1 MSTAA
6 QARYKSVRPG
16 RPTEWTVRDFKAI
29 EHASLPC
36 LPLSLLLGPNSSGK
50 SSLIQSLLLLVQS
63 TEDEIVL
70 NGPLVRLGVAEDVI
84 RIGSQ
89 STVFSFV
96 VNCTNDISDNAVP
109 VLFEITM
116 ESDAG
121 TLVVADFVAVDQST
135 EMTLIRA
142 TSHSRV
148 PSEVRDNILQE
159 SRRRETILRVT
170 EIFDKSAPP
179 FTFATFAGLTPTS
192 VWFRRTRAQVQAD
205 LGRQLV
211 INKDPIESEASL
223 EIVFRMLEWISRR
236 NASQTTKESEK
247 ARYDALHSILHS
259 SRKMQ
264 KDLLHEFVGET
275 LPEDIDTR
283 IFVNRIPAGRS
294 IKDYFP
300 PPNTQHEAAIILLGL
315 AADVIGL
322 MQRST
327 SYLGPLREEP
337 QVVYPTGGRYKSLPV
352 GAKGEFTADVIARSK
367 RTVVHFQTPAGIDK
381 RSSLQEALTEWAEY
395 LGIGESV
402 SVSDLGKLGRGLQI
416 MVNGVERD
424 LTMVGVGA
432 SQLIPVLTIVLTAR
446 SGATVLL
453 EQPELHL
460 HPSVQSKLADF
471 FVYARPDIRL
481 VVETHSEYLLTRIRR
496 RVVENFDVASGIA
509 VLFSEQ
515 EQGVSG
521 VRRLHLDKLG
531 DFSSW
536 PVGFFDTQEGESA
549 ELAKAVHKAVLAD
562 K

>member
-1 MSTAA
+1 MSTAT
-6 QARYKSVRPG
+6 QARYRGVRPG

-63 TEDEIVL
+63 TEDEVVL

-96 VNCTNDISDNAVP
+96 LNCLTDISESAVP

-116 ESDAG
+116 ASDAG
-121 TLVVADFVAVDQST
+121 TLVVTDFVAVDQST
-135 EMTLIRA
+135 DMTLIRA
-142 TSHSRV
+142 TSRSRV
-148 PSEVRDNILQE
+148 PSEVQASILQE
-159 SRRRETILRVT
+159 SRRRETILRIV
-170 EIFDKSAPP
+170 EIYDKPAPP
-179 FTFATFAGLTPTS
+179 FTFATFSGLTPSS

-205 LGRQLV
+205 LGRQLA
-211 INKDPIESEASL
+211 IRRDPTESDSSFEL
-223 EIVFRMLEWISRR
+223 IFRMLDWIASR
-236 NASQTTKESEK
+236 NSSQTNKESER
-247 ARYDALHSILHS
+247 ARFEALKSILES
-259 SRKMQ
+259 SRRTQ
-264 KDLLHEFVGET
+264 KDLLDRFVGET

-283 IFVNRIPAGRS
+283 IFVNRVPTARA
-294 IKDYFP
+294 IKDHFP
-300 PPNTQHEAAIILLGL
+300 PPNVRHEAAIALLGL
-315 AADVIGL
+315 AADAIGL
-322 MQRST
+322 MQRTT

-337 QVVYPTGGRYKSLPV
+337 QVVYPTGGRYRSLPV
-352 GAKGEFTADVIARSK
+352 GSKGEFTADVLARSR
-367 RTVVHFQTPAGIDK
+367 RTVVHFQTPTGVDK
-381 RSSLQEALTEWAEY
+381 HASLQEALTIWAAY

-402 SVSDLGKLGRGLQI
+402 AVSDLGKLGRGLQI
-416 MVNGVERD
+416 MINGVERD

-446 SGATVLL
+446 PGTTVLL

-460 HPSVQSKLADF
+460 HPSVQSRLADF
-471 FVYARPDIRL
+471 FLYARPDIRL

-496 RVVENFDVASGIA
+496 RVVERFDLAANIA

-521 VRRLHLDKLG
+521 VRRLHLDRLG

-536 PVGFFDTQEGESA
+536 PNGFFDTQEGESA
-549 ELAKAVHKAVLAD
+549 ELAKAVHRAVLAE